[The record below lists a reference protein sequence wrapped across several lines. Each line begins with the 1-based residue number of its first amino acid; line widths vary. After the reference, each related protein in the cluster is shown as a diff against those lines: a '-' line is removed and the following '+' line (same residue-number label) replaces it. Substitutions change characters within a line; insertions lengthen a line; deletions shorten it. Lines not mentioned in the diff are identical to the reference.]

1 MVISTG
7 SNGFHLFKPA
17 IDDLVISEKED
28 EDDEEIPRIKESEI
42 DLVMNNMSK
51 MSL

>member
-7 SNGFHLFKPA
+7 SSGFHLFKPA

-28 EDDEEIPRIKESEI
+28 EDDDDAEIPKIKESEI
-42 DLVMNNMSK
+42 D
-51 MSL
+51 